1 VQKDSVGVGG
11 ARRVTSL
18 GGAGGREMD
27 SPRFRAILRAT
38 SGRRKPRPPDVKSFS
53 HELNPGSGGGG
64 AGHQQH
70 HFAARNRP
78 RGGEEFIGAIKTKFI
93 RLKEEV
99 DSELGVFAGDLV
111 GVLNRSADE
120 EEEDQQHKEWRVT
133 LEDLLVVAQKCA
145 EMIPEEFW
153 VKCEGIVQALD
164 DRRQELA
171 TAGGVLKQAH
181 TRILFIL
188 TRCTRLLQFRK
199 ELGGYGYSDYD
210 RHQHVLG
217 LHQLSDLGLYPFQ
230 AGDGGSTDLGRRST
244 SSLTELKERLIRRRM
259 LEQKHLTLD
268 FAGRHFLAESGDS
281 PGSGSGGKISSW
293 KKLPSPAEKNQHKNT
308 EVKED
313 KIAPTKKAITRN
325 KIDVDEIVERIDAAS
340 IHPDGLASLGDS
352 AIKIEISP
360 EYPGAQQIIVDGK
373 PRMICRICD
382 FEIPM
387 SCAEGHFIVCTL
399 ADRCDSK
406 GLSTDKRL
414 QRVAEVLERVLA
426 CFETKSPHDSEFN
439 HPENARASTSSLT
452 EEESDGSMDHD
463 NDLSN
468 LLTVPSSELFSQ
480 VVPDLLFQTI

>member
-1 VQKDSVGVGG
+1 
-11 ARRVTSL
+11 L
-18 GGAGGREMD
+18 
-27 SPRFRAILRAT
+27 
-38 SGRRKPRPPDVKSFS
+38 
-53 HELNPGSGGGG
+53 
-64 AGHQQH
+64 
-70 HFAARNRP
+70 
-78 RGGEEFIGAIKTKFI
+78 
-93 RLKEEV
+93 
-99 DSELGVFAGDLV
+99 
-111 GVLNRSADE
+111 
-120 EEEDQQHKEWRVT
+120 
-133 LEDLLVVAQKCA
+133 
-145 EMIPEEFW
+145 
-153 VKCEGIVQALD
+153 
-164 DRRQELA
+164 
-171 TAGGVLKQAH
+171 
-181 TRILFIL
+181 
-188 TRCTRLLQFRK
+188 
-199 ELGGYGYSDYD
+199 
-210 RHQHVLG
+210 
-217 LHQLSDLGLYPFQ
+217 Q

-308 EVKED
+308 EAKD
-313 KIAPTKKAITRN
+313 DNIAPTKKAITRN